1 MLGQIMEQAGI
12 SILVGCVCLYFAYRV
27 VILKDI
33 KAIRGKGKPDP
44 EDKEGYCRDTG
55 RLLVFFG
62 IGSFIMGALEMVSP
76 MAAMI
81 QMVLWLVI
89 MFVLWKKVHEKY
101 F

>member
-27 VILKDI
+27 MILKDI

-62 IGSFIMGALEMVSP
+62 IGSFIMGHDPDGPVAGDHVRALEKGP
-76 MAAMI
+76 
-81 QMVLWLVI
+81 
-89 MFVLWKKVHEKY
+89 
-101 F
+101 

>member
-1 MLGQIMEQAGI
+1 M
-12 SILVGCVCLYFAYRV
+12 
-27 VILKDI
+27 
-33 KAIRGKGKPDP
+33 
-44 EDKEGYCRDTG
+44 
-55 RLLVFFG
+55 FFG

>member
-27 VILKDI
+27 MILKDI

-55 RLLVFFG
+55 SCSCSGKR
-62 IGSFIMGALEMVSP
+62 SMKSTSEAEE
-76 MAAMI
+76 
-81 QMVLWLVI
+81 QCN
-89 MFVLWKKVHEKY
+89 E
-101 F
+101 

>member
-27 VILKDI
+27 MILKDI

-55 RLLVFFG
+55 
-62 IGSFIMGALEMVSP
+62 
-76 MAAMI
+76 
-81 QMVLWLVI
+81 
-89 MFVLWKKVHEKY
+89 KY